1 MSRTRVAA
9 ADVSASDVLTAPPAA
24 RVTRRS
30 PARFVLLG
38 GVPGAG
44 TTTLIRR
51 MAGDLPHVRTVD
63 PDDLRRKIASVV
75 PTWVPYRCYRAVAH
89 TLTAVQVLVL
99 LLFGPRASTSLV
111 VHDPATR
118 PLRRWLTGRLAQW
131 RGCEPALVMLDV
143 SRESRS
149 TTCTSRQAVPRAG
162 RCSHV
167 TPAGAPRRRRLL
179 RARTPP
185 PTRLRAGR
193 VRRVPRPLRC
203 RRRASAVRGGRRGR
217 CGMTTPSDPSRRRPG
232 MALREGGKVKFLE
245 LFFDLVF
252 VLAFTQCTAL
262 MVEQHSWPGIAQG
275 MLVLA
280 VLWWSWAGYAW
291 LTSVLDPDEG
301 AVRFAMFGAMAA
313 LVIVGLAV
321 PEAFGDLGLM
331 FAIAYGVVRIAH
343 LLLFVLA
350 SRDDPNLRQSVT
362 SLAVSS
368 VIGIGL
374 LTTASFLD
382 GIAQGAVWALAV
394 AIDLGGPALFGVA
407 GWRLVPAHFAER
419 HGLVIILALGES
431 IVVLGIGA
439 ELGLDA
445 PVVVAVILGVALA
458 SALWWIY
465 FDVVALITER
475 RLTQAAP
482 GRERNALARDSYSYL
497 HLPMVAGIVLVAYGL
512 ESTVAHVD
520 EPLDTVQAFALLGGA
535 AIYLLAHVALRLRNA
550 RSLNLHRLVIALVLL
565 VLVPFV
571 GEVPSLA
578 ALAGVVLLLWLM
590 IALETRS
597 YGEARHHLRLGHP
610 AES

>member
-1 MSRTRVAA
+1 
-9 ADVSASDVLTAPPAA
+9 
-24 RVTRRS
+24 
-30 PARFVLLG
+30 
-38 GVPGAG
+38 
-44 TTTLIRR
+44 
-51 MAGDLPHVRTVD
+51 
-63 PDDLRRKIASVV
+63 
-75 PTWVPYRCYRAVAH
+75 
-89 TLTAVQVLVL
+89 
-99 LLFGPRASTSLV
+99 
-111 VHDPATR
+111 
-118 PLRRWLTGRLAQW
+118 
-131 RGCEPALVMLDV
+131 
-143 SRESRS
+143 
-149 TTCTSRQAVPRAG
+149 
-162 RCSHV
+162 
-167 TPAGAPRRRRLL
+167 
-179 RARTPP
+179 
-185 PTRLRAGR
+185 
-193 VRRVPRPLRC
+193 
-203 RRRASAVRGGRRGR
+203 
-217 CGMTTPSDPSRRRPG
+217 MTTPTDPSRRRPG

-301 AVRFAMFGAMAA
+301 VVRFAMFGAMAA

-321 PEAFGDLGLM
+321 PGAFGDLGLM
-331 FAIAYGVVRIAH
+331 FAIAYGVVRFAH

-382 GIAQGAVWALAV
+382 GIAQGSMWALAV

-439 ELGLDA
+439 GLGLDG
-445 PVVVAVILGVALA
+445 PVIVAVILGVALA

-475 RLTQAAP
+475 RLTRAAP

-520 EPLDTVQAFALLGGA
+520 DPLGTVPAFALLGGA
-535 AIYLLAHVALRLRNA
+535 AVYLLAHVVLRLRNA
-550 RSLNLHRLVIALVLL
+550 RSLNRHRLAIAAVLL
-565 VLVPFV
+565 ALVPFV
-571 GEVPSLA
+571 DDVPSLA
-578 ALAGVVLLLWLM
+578 TLTGVVLLLWLM

-597 YGEARHHLRLGHP
+597 YGESRHHLRLGHQVEP
-610 AES
+610 

>member
-1 MSRTRVAA
+1 
-9 ADVSASDVLTAPPAA
+9 
-24 RVTRRS
+24 
-30 PARFVLLG
+30 
-38 GVPGAG
+38 
-44 TTTLIRR
+44 
-51 MAGDLPHVRTVD
+51 
-63 PDDLRRKIASVV
+63 
-75 PTWVPYRCYRAVAH
+75 
-89 TLTAVQVLVL
+89 
-99 LLFGPRASTSLV
+99 
-111 VHDPATR
+111 
-118 PLRRWLTGRLAQW
+118 
-131 RGCEPALVMLDV
+131 
-143 SRESRS
+143 
-149 TTCTSRQAVPRAG
+149 
-162 RCSHV
+162 
-167 TPAGAPRRRRLL
+167 
-179 RARTPP
+179 
-185 PTRLRAGR
+185 
-193 VRRVPRPLRC
+193 
-203 RRRASAVRGGRRGR
+203 
-217 CGMTTPSDPSRRRPG
+217 MTTPTDPSSRRPG

-313 LVIVGLAV
+313 LVLVGLAV
-321 PEAFGDLGLM
+321 PGAFGDLGLM
-331 FAIAYGVVRIAH
+331 FAITYGVVRFAH

-382 GIAQGAVWALAV
+382 GIAQGSMWALAV

-439 ELGLDA
+439 GLGLDG
-445 PVVVAVILGVALA
+445 PVIVAVVLGVALA

-475 RLTQAAP
+475 RLTRAAP

-520 EPLDTVQAFALLGGA
+520 DPLGTVPAFALLGGA
-535 AIYLLAHVALRLRNA
+535 AIYLLAHVVLRLRNA
-550 RSLNLHRLVIALVLL
+550 RSLNRHRLAIAAVLL
-565 VLVPFV
+565 ALVPFV
-571 GEVPSLA
+571 DDVPSLA
-578 ALAGVVLLLWLM
+578 TLTGVVLLLWLM

-597 YGEARHHLRLGHP
+597 YGESRHHLRLGHQVEP
-610 AES
+610 